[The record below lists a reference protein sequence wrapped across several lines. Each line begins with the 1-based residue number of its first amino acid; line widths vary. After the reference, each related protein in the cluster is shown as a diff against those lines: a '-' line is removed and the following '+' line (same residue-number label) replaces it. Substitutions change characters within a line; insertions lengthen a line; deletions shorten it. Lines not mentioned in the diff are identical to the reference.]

1 MKDLSLHILDL
12 LQNSTVVDSTLIKLD
27 IIDSLKENIF
37 KFCITDNGRG
47 MSKEFLEKVTDPYST
62 TRTTRKVGL
71 GLPLVK
77 MNAENCNGGF
87 DIKSELGKGTKL
99 TFWFEH
105 NNIDR
110 PPMGDL
116 AGCFILTIAQN
127 EEIHFILTYKTDKD
141 TFVFDTQ
148 EIKEALDGI
157 PFNNN
162 DVIKMLREMI
172 EENLKEIEAN
182 E

>member
-12 LQNSTVVDSTLIKLD
+12 IQNSTAVNSTLINLD
-27 IIDSLKENIF
+27 IIDSIEDNIF
-37 KFCITDNGRG
+37 SFRIKDNGKG

-71 GLPLVK
+71 GLPLIK
-77 MNAENCNGGF
+77 MNAENAGGGF
-87 DIKSELGKGTKL
+87 EIESQVGEGTVLK
-99 TFWFEH
+99 FWFEH

-116 AGCFILTIAQN
+116 AGVLVLTIAHN
-127 EEIHFILTYKTDKD
+127 EDIRFIMTYKTDKD
-141 TFVFDTQ
+141 TYIFDTE
-148 EIKEALDGI
+148 EIKETLDGI
-157 PFNNN
+157 SINNN
-162 DVIKMLREMI
+162 DIIIFLREMI
-172 EENLKEIEAN
+172 EENIKEIRGN

>member
-87 DIKSELGKGTKL
+87 KIESELGKGTKL

-127 EEIHFILTYKTDKD
+127 EEIHFILNYKTDKD

>member
-12 LQNSTVVDSTLIKLD
+12 LQNSTVVDSTLITLD
-27 IIDSLKENIF
+27 IIDSVKDNIF

-87 DIKSELGKGTKL
+87 EIESELGKGTKL

-116 AGCFILTIAQN
+116 AGCFVLTIAQS

-141 TFVFDTQ
+141 TFTFDTQ

-172 EENLKEIEAN
+172 EENLKEIDAN

>member
-27 IIDSLKENIF
+27 IIDSLEENIF
-37 KFCITDNGRG
+37 KFCIEDNGRG

-87 DIKSELGKGTKL
+87 EIESELGKGTKL

-141 TFVFDTQ
+141 TFTFDTQ

>member
-12 LQNSTVVDSTLIKLD
+12 LQNSTVVNSTLITLD
-27 IIDSLKENIF
+27 ITDSIKENIF
-37 KFCITDNGRG
+37 KFCITDNGKG
-47 MSKEFLEKVTDPYST
+47 MSKEFLEKVTDPYRT

-71 GLPLVK
+71 GLPLIK
-77 MNAENCNGGF
+77 MNSEQCNGGF
-87 DIKSELGKGTKL
+87 DIQSQLDKGTKL

-116 AGCFILTIAQN
+116 AGAFVLTIAQN
-127 EEIHFILTYKTDKD
+127 EEIQFILTYKTDKD
-141 TFVFDTQ
+141 IFTFDTQ

-157 PFNNN
+157 SLNNN

>member
-12 LQNSTVVDSTLIKLD
+12 LQNSTAVNSTLITLD
-27 IIDSLKENIF
+27 IEDSIKDNIF
-37 KFCITDNGRG
+37 SFCITDNGKG
-47 MSKEFLEKVTDPYST
+47 MTKEFLAKVTDPYST

-71 GLPLVK
+71 GPPLIK
-77 MNAENCNGGF
+77 MNAENCNGEF
-87 DIKSELGKGTKL
+87 HIESEVGVGTKL
-99 TFWFEH
+99 SFSFEH

-110 PPMGDL
+110 PPLGDL
-116 AGCFILTIAQN
+116 AGVFVLTIAQS
-127 EEIHFILTYKTDKD
+127 EEIRFILTYKTDKD
-141 TFVFDTQ
+141 VYVFDTQ

-162 DVIKMLREMI
+162 DIIKLQREMI
-172 EENLKEIEAN
+172 EENLKEIGAN

>member
-27 IIDSLKENIF
+27 IIDSLKDNIF
-37 KFCITDNGRG
+37 KFCIEDNGRG

-87 DIKSELGKGTKL
+87 EIESELGKGTKL

-116 AGCFILTIAQN
+116 AGSFVLTIAQN

-141 TFVFDTQ
+141 AFTFDT
-148 EIKEALDGI
+148 EEVKEALDGI

>member
-12 LQNSTVVDSTLIKLD
+12 LQNSTVVNSTLITLD
-27 IIDSLKENIF
+27 IKDSIKENIF
-37 KFCITDNGRG
+37 SFCIQDNGKG

-71 GLPLVK
+71 GLPLIK
-77 MNAENCNGGF
+77 MNAEQCNGGF
-87 DIKSELGKGTKL
+87 DIQSQEGKGTKL
-99 TFWFEH
+99 SFWFEH

-116 AGCFILTIAQN
+116 AGVFVLTIAQT
-127 EEIHFILTYKTDKD
+127 EEIRFILTYKTDKD
-141 TFVFDTQ
+141 TYIFDTQ

-157 PFNNN
+157 PLNNN
-162 DVIKMLREMI
+162 DIIKMLREMI
-172 EENLKEIEAN
+172 EENLKEIN
-182 E
+182 SNQ